1 MIKLK
6 YALLSTLVMATLLG
20 CGDSGPKTYK
30 VSGTVKLGGKPVEGA
45 LVVFTPSG
53 EGKSAVG
60 STNDKGEFKLSTFGP
75 GDGAVAG
82 SYKIAI
88 S

>member
-53 EGKSAVG
+53 EG
-60 STNDKGEFKLSTFGP
+60 
-75 GDGAVAG
+75 
-82 SYKIAI
+82 
-88 S
+88 